1 MSPPRL
7 SRFVSGLLL
16 LAMSATFAVAQT
28 PTLTLFQTMAVEC
41 LAPVPDT
48 LRTFGLAT
56 PAVPP
61 YLRTA
66 LLERWHAEG
75 RAVYLADSTQATP
88 ASSALP
94 RLLAATEQVRVVYAR
109 VGRRTLRRTATLHLR
124 YTLTAPDGRV
134 LDDGRCERVAA
145 DTLARRDKSR
155 VENPVFPETQA
166 PLPEQGWLR
175 RTLEPAVLAA
185 TVVLTAYL
193 LFTLRS
199 NRTDA

>member
-16 LAMSATFAVAQT
+16 LALPAACTVAQT

-48 LRTFGLAT
+48 LRAFGLAT

-75 RAVYLADSTQATP
+75 RTVYLADSAQTTP
-88 ASSALP
+88 AYP
-94 RLLAATEQVRVVYAR
+94 RLLAATEQLRVVYAR
-109 VGRRTLRRTATLHLR
+109 AGRHTLRRTATLHLR

-134 LDDGRCERVAA
+134 LRDGRCERAA
-145 DTLARRDKSR
+145 DDTLARRDKSR
-155 VENPVFPETQA
+155 VENPAFPETQA
-166 PLPEQGWLR
+166 PMPPRRWLR

-199 NRTDA
+199 NRADA